1 MTQKLTSLRPDTLG
15 ADASAG
21 PQPTAASAITT
32 ADVNTAQ
39 SVSQMLLTL
48 TKSHPPNIGMG
59 ALIMATSLAA
69 REMNI
74 PQENIAAM
82 IDRTIAEVYAS
93 GRRGQFAATVN

>member
-1 MTQKLTSLRPDTLG
+1 MAQKLTSLRPDVPGT
-15 ADASAG
+15 DASAA
-21 PQPTAASAITT
+21 PQPAAATAVTT

-39 SVSQMLLTL
+39 GVSQMLLML

-74 PQENIAAM
+74 SQENIAAM

-93 GRRGQFAATVN
+93 RGRFATTVN